1 MAKGTQNQL
10 HDKMSTSSLEIQGDT
25 KTWKLQKHRIL
36 GKGSFGMATLY
47 EDTETGELLVV
58 KDLNLQCIKK
68 AADIE
73 AVHNEIQILKKTSS
87 HPNIVHYLDSAF
99 DGKFS
104 MQILMEYCDAGDLAD
119 LIEKCEQS
127 NTHMPQT
134 QVLSLIIQVL
144 MGLHH
149 LHHDHRILHRD
160 LKPQNIFLTS
170 SGVAK
175 IGDFGVS
182 TVLSQNVEFAKTFCG
197 SPFYLAPE
205 LCEEKRY
212 NGKADLW
219 SVGVMLYE
227 MMALRRPFDGKNL
240 VTLVTQIT
248 KAEYPTIP
256 DSLEYSLGLKDLA
269 YSLLQLNPDTRPTLK
284 RLLRSSLIVTSVQRH
299 VPPPYCT
306 QNSFY
311 IDHFGRLAPSPQQSD
326 AKRQTSSQRSAAA
339 VANSTEAQLLAEMEA
354 WAAKDKDDLLQT
366 EMKRGMKHQ
375 ELVDT
380 HLLDGAQIQE
390 MSNSTKTAAQGSSK
404 SSQAQ
409 AQPLQL
415 TDSTEDASWNEY
427 YEDDDFEDDE
437 EEVVGEASVVPL
449 AQRSFCFK

>member
-1 MAKGTQNQL
+1 
-10 HDKMSTSSLEIQGDT
+10 MSSSSLQLQGES
-25 KTWKLQKHRIL
+25 KLWSLKKQRIL

-47 EDTETGELLVV
+47 EDTATGELVVV

-73 AVHNEIQILKKTSS
+73 AVHNEIQILKKTAS
-87 HPNIVHYLDSAF
+87 HPNIVHYLDSSF

-104 MQILMEYCDAGDLAD
+104 MQIIMEFCDAGDLSD
-119 LIEKCEQS
+119 LIEKLEQS
-127 NTHMPQT
+127 NTPMPQT
-134 QVLSLIIQVL
+134 QVLSLITQIL

-170 SGVAK
+170 GGVAK

-248 KAEYPTIP
+248 KAEYPPIS
-256 DSLEYSLGLKDLA
+256 DALDFALSLKDLA
-269 YSLLQLNPDTRPTLK
+269 YSLLQVNPDTRPTLK
-284 RLLRSSLIVTSVQRH
+284 RLLRSSLIANGNAQKCLPR
-299 VPPPYCT
+299 YCT
-306 QNSFY
+306 QDRFY
-311 IDHFGRLAPSPQQSD
+311 VDHFGKLVAPSPQQGD
-326 AKRQTSSQRSAAA
+326 GKRQLSSQRPAGAMSAE
-339 VANSTEAQLLAEMEA
+339 SQLLAEMEA
-354 WAAKDKDDLLQT
+354 WAAKDKDDLIKT
-366 EMKRGMKHQ
+366 EIQRGMKGSD
-375 ELVDT
+375 LVDT
-380 HLLDGAQIQE
+380 RLLDGRQVHE
-390 MSNSTKTAAQGSSK
+390 MSSSAK
-404 SSQAQ
+404 NASSSQSN
-409 AQPLQL
+409 AQPSLQL
-415 TDSTEDASWNEY
+415 TQSTEDATWNDY
-427 YEDDDFEDDE
+427 YDDDDFEDDDD
-437 EEVVGEASVVPL
+437 VVCEPSMVPME
-449 AQRSFCFK
+449 QRTFRFS